1 MTNYKQ
7 AFNELYET
15 ITQTDDEAMRL
26 HALNIKEGL
35 LNVKDVEPTKQEP
48 SISQDEF
55 NKLGYSERVKFKNE
69 SPESYDKLAKGASK

>member
-7 AFNELYET
+7 AFNELYEV

-35 LNVKDVEPTKQEP
+35 LNAKDVEPTEQKPSVTQE
-48 SISQDEF
+48 QF
-55 NKLGYSERVKFKNE
+55 NKMGYTERVKFKVE
-69 SPESYDKLAKGASK
+69 HPETYNKLAKGNK

>member
-7 AFNELYET
+7 AFNELYEA

-35 LNVKDVEPTKQEP
+35 LNVKDVEPTEQKP
-48 SISQDEF
+48 SVTREEF
-55 NKLGYSERVKFKNE
+55 NKMGYTERVKLKNE
-69 SPESYDKLAKGASK
+69 QPETYNELAKGVR